1 MNKHVV
7 ALYITAALL
16 LSVLGGLAFAFY
28 TEMQSDKKF
37 LCAKDNSAQFLYRMD
52 SDKTPPWAAL
62 DEPTKNRWKEF
73 AKTKMKGL
81 CK

>member
-7 ALYITAALL
+7 VLYIIVASL
-16 LSVLGGLAFAFY
+16 LSVLGGLAFSFY

-37 LCAKDNSAQFLYRMD
+37 LCAEDNSAQFLYRME
-52 SDKTPPWAAL
+52 SDKTPPWATL
-62 DEPTKNRWKEF
+62 DEPTKTKWREF
-73 AKTKMKGL
+73 AKTRMKGL

>member
-7 ALYITAALL
+7 VLYIIVALL
-16 LSVLGGLAFAFY
+16 LSVLGGLAFSFY

-37 LCAKDNSAQFLYRMD
+37 LCAEDNSAQFLYRMA

-62 DEPTKNRWKEF
+62 DEPTKNKWKEF
-73 AKTKMKGL
+73 AKTRMKGV